1 VIVTI
6 AVSNARGLLFYRL
19 MQNAVVVKKLDY
31 ETIVWARRGQPGKLR
46 GRRCKP
52 LAQAKTP

>member
-1 VIVTI
+1 
-6 AVSNARGLLFYRL
+6 

-31 ETIVWARRGQPGKLR
+31 ETIVWSRRAQAGKLR
-46 GRRCKP
+46 GRRRKP